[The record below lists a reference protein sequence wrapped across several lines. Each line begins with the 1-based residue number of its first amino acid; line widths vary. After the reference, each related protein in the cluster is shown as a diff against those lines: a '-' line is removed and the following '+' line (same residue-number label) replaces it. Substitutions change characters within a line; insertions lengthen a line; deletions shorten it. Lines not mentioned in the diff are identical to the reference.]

1 MVVAVAMTAGLLG
14 GCTLTEPGS
23 ATPGTKTDSTDTSEQ
38 PTSESSSPSS
48 ADIPPP
54 PKELSLDGL
63 DPCTLL
69 TDAQRSQL
77 QVDQVTPDD
86 GSDAGTIYQDM
97 KACLFDKTAA
107 EPFHSYD
114 LVAVTDVDVSF
125 WIDEKT
131 NADAELISVDGY
143 PAAKFHIKGGGTYDC
158 AIALGVAKNQHL
170 HVEMAALSDDL
181 QGEQLCRG
189 SEQVA
194 KMALQT
200 LRTLR

>member
-1 MVVAVAMTAGLLG
+1 MTAGLLG